1 MLRPMLELLTGTGL
15 ATAAGLNA
23 ALPLLVLGALDR
35 WTGLAHLPQEW
46 SWVSD
51 GWVMAILLV
60 VLVVDVVAD
69 KVPGLDHL
77 NDVVSTVVRPT
88 AGGLAFG
95 AGTSAQT
102 VAVTDPG
109 TYFASST
116 WVPVAIGVVLAL
128 VVHGTKA
135 LARPVVNATTLGVGA
150 PVVSVAEDLTGLALT
165 IRAILLPILVLVLLV
180 PLVWV
185 GVTVLRRRRARRR
198 EGTFR
203 TRRPTEA

>member
-1 MLRPMLELLTGTGL
+1 MLSLMLELLTGTGL

-35 WTGLAHLPQEW
+35 WTGIVELPQEW
-46 SWVSD
+46 SWVSG
-51 GWVMAILLV
+51 GWVLTILAV

-77 NDVVSTVVRPT
+77 NDVVGTIVRPT

-102 VAVTDPG
+102 AAVSDPG
-109 TYFASST
+109 TFFSSNS

-135 LARPVVNATTLGVGA
+135 LARPVVNATTLGAGG
-150 PVVSVAEDLTGLALT
+150 PVVSVAEDVTGLALT
-165 IRAILLPILVLVLLV
+165 LSAILLPILVVVLLA
-180 PLVWV
+180 LLIWA
-185 GVTVLRRRRARRR
+185 GVTGLRRRAARRR
-198 EGTFR
+198 TVR
-203 TRRPTEA
+203 ARRPTEA